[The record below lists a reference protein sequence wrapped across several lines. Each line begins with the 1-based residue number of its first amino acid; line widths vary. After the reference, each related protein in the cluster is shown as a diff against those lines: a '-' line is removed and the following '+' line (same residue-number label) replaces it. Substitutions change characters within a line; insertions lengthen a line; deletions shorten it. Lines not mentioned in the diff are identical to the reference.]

1 MLAAE
6 ILEGPRKA
14 LPICAVL
21 ACAVLPGVDRL
32 WPGEG
37 LAWGHLH
44 HPAQPRGTLLSP
56 WEVRVDRG
64 LSHVLGDYGGPDVVA
79 RSGGSPAEAA
89 SALPAG
95 GRTCPA
101 LEFTCP
107 SDEVTAMRIEML
119 FRRSGWIFL
128 VLEPGRVLALSKLQV
143 EQPGPVE
150 RGNSAER
157 AWALAL

>member
-1 MLAAE
+1 M
-6 ILEGPRKA
+6 
-14 LPICAVL
+14 
-21 ACAVLPGVDRL
+21 
-32 WPGEG
+32 
-37 LAWGHLH
+37 
-44 HPAQPRGTLLSP
+44 
-56 WEVRVDRG
+56 
-64 LSHVLGDYGGPDVVA
+64 VA
-79 RSGGSPAEAA
+79 RSGVSPAEAA

-128 VLEPGRVLALSKLQV
+128 ALEPGRVLALSKLQV

-157 AWALAL
+157 AWALALQ